1 MASEPEVGPADDV
14 AAGEYD
20 PQVDEID
27 FEEIYQSTQA
37 DYEAGRYA
45 FNSADYATHEEA
57 MAAMGALI
65 DSIAEEVRRRN
76 AASNPPLDAEG

>member
-1 MASEPEVGPADDV
+1 MTPETEDRPADDAV
-14 AAGEYD
+14 AAEYD
-20 PQVDEID
+20 PQVDDID

-57 MAAMGALI
+57 MKAMRALI
-65 DSIAEEVRRRN
+65 HSIGEKVRRRN

>member
-14 AAGEYD
+14 AAAGYD

-27 FEEIYQSTQA
+27 F
-37 DYEAGRYA
+37 EAGRYA

-65 DSIAEEVRRRN
+65 DSIAEKVRRRN
-76 AASNPPLDAEG
+76 AAPNPALDAEG